1 MSESE
6 AKEYTSLRVEKG
18 VVAEAR
24 DAKHEGE
31 TWSEFIRR
39 CSDTRPEIV
48 EYVKAGEIEELL
60 REIVGGESVEIDG
73 EELAKK
79 VGSDAEMGAFRG
91 ARDAVEEASR

>member
-1 MSESE
+1 MSNSE

-24 DAKHEGE
+24 DAKHEDE

-48 EYVKAGEIEELL
+48 EYVKAGEID
-60 REIVGGESVEIDG
+60 VGTASVDV
-73 EELAKK
+73 EELAAALSKK
-79 VGSDAEMGAFRG
+79 MGSDLELAAHRG
-91 ARDAVEEASR
+91 ASDALEEASR

>member
-48 EYVKAGEIEELL
+48 EYVKAGEID
-60 REIVGGESVEIDG
+60 VGTASVDV
-73 EELAKK
+73 EELAAALSKK
-79 VGSDAEMGAFRG
+79 MGSDLELAAHRG
-91 ARDAVEEASR
+91 ASDALEEASR